1 MDAVKITILIP
12 FLGVLVSVFLRSIW
26 VGVIFSFL
34 TFISSLFIETGY
46 QGEINLAEKLGL
58 TLSLQVDGLNILLI
72 WLTTGLTFLVFL
84 YGIVEK
90 RERKDEYTFLFLL
103 LEALLLP
110 AFKTKNLLAFYFF
123 FDAILIP
130 MFFIIGIWGTG
141 NKVYAAYKFV
151 LFTFFGS
158 IFFLVSVVFLAKEF
172 YATQGKIS
180 FELEDLISVSQNLSG
195 SAKILLFLGFFVAFA
210 VKMPLVPVHVWLP
223 DAHTE
228 APTGGSV
235 ILAGI
240 LLKLGSYAFL
250 RFAVPIFPDIIKE
263 YWFLISLIG
272 VLGIVFGAIL
282 ALSQEDMKRLI
293 AYSSVSHMG
302 YVMLGSV
309 AMAQGKIT
317 YEGLQGAIL
326 QMINHAIATGGLFF
340 VVGMIYERTHT
351 RMIKDYSGIAKK
363 VPFLTFFFF
372 TFALSSIGFP
382 STGGFVGELL
392 VIIGAIKASKIIGI
406 ITAAGAILS
415 AGYMLYLA
423 LRVFFGP
430 EKHSEKLKHIEDI
443 NKVEFFVL
451 LCLAIFVF
459 AIGIYPKPFMEII
472 RGGID
477 FVWSKLQIQ

>member
-1 MDAVKITILIP
+1 
-12 FLGVLVSVFLRSIW
+12 
-26 VGVIFSFL
+26 
-34 TFISSLFIETGY
+34 
-46 QGEINLAEKLGL
+46 
-58 TLSLQVDGLNILLI
+58 
-72 WLTTGLTFLVFL
+72 
-84 YGIVEK
+84 
-90 RERKDEYTFLFLL
+90 
-103 LEALLLP
+103 
-110 AFKTKNLLAFYFF
+110 
-123 FDAILIP
+123 
-130 MFFIIGIWGTG
+130 
-141 NKVYAAYKFV
+141 
-151 LFTFFGS
+151 
-158 IFFLVSVVFLAKEF
+158 
-172 YATQGKIS
+172 
-180 FELEDLISVSQNLSG
+180 
-195 SAKILLFLGFFVAFA
+195 
-210 VKMPLVPVHVWLP
+210 
-223 DAHTE
+223 
-228 APTGGSV
+228 
-235 ILAGI
+235 
-240 LLKLGSYAFL
+240 
-250 RFAVPIFPDIIKE
+250 
-263 YWFLISLIG
+263 
-272 VLGIVFGAIL
+272 
-282 ALSQEDMKRLI
+282 
-293 AYSSVSHMG
+293 
-302 YVMLGSV
+302 MLGSV
-309 AMAQGKIT
+309 AIAQGKIT